1 MSYVAFQYAEALF
14 SLSVDEKQLEDVYKA
29 FNAFTQ
35 AQDKDIYSFLN
46 HPKVSKNQ
54 KKEVLS
60 KAIDNTLVKNF
71 MNVLIDNSRI
81 ELLEDCFNEFKTIYN
96 NQHKAMSA
104 FVYSGVALE
113 DSEMKQLQDNLGK
126 KHNRNVTLENV
137 VDPSILGGI
146 KIEFEGNV
154 LDQTINHYLH
164 TLKSSLTK

>member
-1 MSYVAFQYAEALF
+1 M
-14 SLSVDEKQLEDVYKA
+14 
-29 FNAFTQ
+29 
-35 AQDKDIYSFLN
+35 
-46 HPKVSKNQ
+46 
-54 KKEVLS
+54 
-60 KAIDNTLVKNF
+60 
-71 MNVLIDNSRI
+71 
-81 ELLEDCFNEFKTIYN
+81 
-96 NQHKAMSA
+96 MSA

-164 TLKSSLTK
+164 SLKSSLTK